1 MSGVG
6 RAGDHGERA
15 GDDEHAEGAEHA
27 GGTDHAGGTEHG
39 HGAQRPLRGHSDAEL
54 RRLAYGRD
62 TGATDALHPTPD
74 ALRAAAAAELALR
87 TPPAPARTST
97 ASAVPPP
104 PTPSRWWRRA
114 SRDQPSP
121 RQGESDAGRPDAES
135 RETAPGDR
143 RYLDNTHDETDLDEA
158 DAHPGRRRT
167 LTIGAIIVA
176 AVAITVITLDATRQP
191 AAFAVFEAD
200 PTAQDVADEDRLR
213 ALGEP
218 LYDGARVLDRLALET
233 ADGPTGETLRLVGF
247 RRGVQGAPASSR
259 QVCAVVLSESRQWG
273 RTCVAE
279 EDFGEGGFSAGE
291 DLPGARLTYRW
302 TGEGESS
309 VRLTATGPTTLDE
322 VGALDLP
329 AFDLL
334 AASLD
339 APRDP
344 VLTTVMAAVRPSG
357 EPTVRLGPTLLTT
370 GDAGWILIAE
380 LTDSPTPTGE
390 LQVCLT
396 ATRLGIAAAP
406 IDHRCST
413 VSDFVDRGLG
423 SDPGPGVGPVSF
435 EWRANNEVRLDVL
448 PSGRP

>member
-1 MSGVG
+1 MSGS
-6 RAGDHGERA
+6 ERA
-15 GDDEHAEGAEHA
+15 GDDDERRGDTQRAEGI
-27 GGTDHAGGTEHG
+27 EHG

-87 TPPAPARTST
+87 SPPAPAPTPA
-97 ASAVPPP
+97 ASAVPPAP
-104 PTPSRWWRRA
+104 APSRWWRRT
-114 SRDQPSP
+114 
-121 RQGESDAGRPDAES
+121 RQDDTSLPHD
-135 RETAPGDR
+135 
-143 RYLDNTHDETDLDEA
+143 THDESDVEKA
-158 DAHPGRRRT
+158 DAHPGRRRA

-176 AVAITVITLDATRQP
+176 AVAIAVITLDATRQP
-191 AAFAVFEAD
+191 AAFAVFETDA
-200 PTAQDVADEDRLR
+200 TAQDSADEERLR

-218 LYDGARVLDRLALET
+218 LYDGARVLDRFALET
-233 ADGPTGETLRLVGF
+233 EEGPTGETLRLVGF

-322 VGALDLP
+322 VTALDLP
-329 AFDLL
+329 AIDLL
-334 AASLD
+334 AAEED
-339 APRDP
+339 PFDP
-344 VLTTVMAAVRPSG
+344 VLTTVMATVRPSG
-357 EPTVRLGPTLLTT
+357 EPTVRLGPALLTS
-370 GDAGWILIAE
+370 GEAGWILIAE

-435 EWRANNEVRLDVL
+435 EWRVNNEIRLDVL
-448 PSGRP
+448 PSGRG